1 MFQCQCQLGPSSS
14 LSHWRCCPD
23 ITQKT
28 HVFEVTKNGHKK
40 KSHYLWMKEK
50 LCTRQIVHCLQRFD
64 LSQLVQDLSS
74 INLNDPWISSHF
86 LGFPL
91 DTGVFF
97 CLTNFQRKKRAKRCP
112 ACPIPTQP
120 VGGTVQ
126 KSHARDDHKVHHQRY
141 SLNLTSLAIRLDRLW
156 RMVGWFFGGEGFFL
170 VSRGKNGPTWPT
182 P

>member
-1 MFQCQCQLGPSSS
+1 
-14 LSHWRCCPD
+14 
-23 ITQKT
+23 
-28 HVFEVTKNGHKK
+28 
-40 KSHYLWMKEK
+40 MKEK

-74 INLNDPWISSHF
+74 INLNDPWNSSHF

-141 SLNLTSLAIRLDRLW
+141 SLNLTSLKTPLGSAFADGW
-156 RMVGWFFGGEGFFL
+156 RDYFL
-170 VSRGKNGPTWPT
+170 NKEKKGPTGPT
-182 P
+182 PVGIQDENISCIDYMHKNMTAKKDLAYILLSTDLLSQMLTMLTTYE